1 MVTCPNCGS
10 DDDLELVERLGG
22 DARIIRCTR
31 CGHQWQRGEV
41 PKAADPGKTKD
52 QRLRAR
58 FPTIDDVSSKRL
70 EALRNLIADP
80 GRPAWSEHQV
90 EFRDRYRV
98 LFSARDRLSRMT
110 VQDFERFFVSDEL
123 ANVGPARF
131 AAETT
136 LKELGPEEFID
147 KVRAALEYLL
157 FEERRPLEQ
166 RLTDLVDGHASPALK
181 GVREAIL
188 TKVLAAAWPEQI
200 FPALVYDSEDGSG
213 KRQVADA
220 LLGLSLPPRDRSD
233 WTIGRL
239 AIWSNDL
246 FVDVAHALGFQDL
259 HSAADFVWWLW
270 KRHQEGDELFP
281 PLIGVEEFADDD
293 DGYLRWVRRHPH
305 GYVLN
310 CERAPRADYLVLHQ
324 TACATISG
332 NPARGD
338 AWTKDYM
345 KACGT
350 DRQTLVRWAESRT
363 GAEPALCGICFG
375 H

>member
-31 CGHQWQRGEV
+31 CGHQWQRGQV
-41 PKAADPGKTKD
+41 PTTADPGKTKD

-58 FPTIDDVSSKRL
+58 FPTIDDVSSQRL
-70 EALRNLIADP
+70 EALRGLIADP
-80 GRPAWSEHQV
+80 GRPAWSEHQG
-90 EFRDRYRV
+90 EFRDRYRD

-220 LLGLSLPPRDRSD
+220 LLGLSLPPRDASPSRLRS
-233 WTIGRL
+233 
-239 AIWSNDL
+239 
-246 FVDVAHALGFQDL
+246 
-259 HSAADFVWWLW
+259 
-270 KRHQEGDELFP
+270 
-281 PLIGVEEFADDD
+281 
-293 DGYLRWVRRHPH
+293 
-305 GYVLN
+305 
-310 CERAPRADYLVLHQ
+310 
-324 TACATISG
+324 TA
-332 NPARGD
+332 
-338 AWTKDYM
+338 
-345 KACGT
+345 
-350 DRQTLVRWAESRT
+350 V
-363 GAEPALCGICFG
+363 
-375 H
+375 